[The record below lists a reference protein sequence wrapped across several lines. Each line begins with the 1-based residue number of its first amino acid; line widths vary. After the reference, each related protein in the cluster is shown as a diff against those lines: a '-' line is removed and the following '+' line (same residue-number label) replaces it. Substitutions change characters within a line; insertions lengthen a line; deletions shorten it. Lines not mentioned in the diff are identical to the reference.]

1 VILMDDYEKWEQDLH
16 SKSIDELET
25 LVHDYDDIISKLQAD
40 KQAIEDQ
47 LYLLRNQVPV
57 VRRIYNLRVKEENA
71 KQQEKTL

>member
-1 VILMDDYEKWEQDLH
+1 MDDYEKWEQDLH

-25 LVHDYDDIISKLQAD
+25 LIHDYDDTISQLQSD
-40 KQAIEDQ
+40 KQTIEDQ
-47 LYLLRNQVPV
+47 LYMLRNQAPV

>member
-1 VILMDDYEKWEQDLH
+1 MDDYEKWEQDLH

-40 KQAIEDQ
+40 KRDIEGQ
-47 LYLLRNQVPV
+47 LYMLRNQAPV

>member
-1 VILMDDYEKWEQDLH
+1 MDDYEKWKQDLH

-40 KQAIEDQ
+40 KQVIEDQ
-47 LYLLRNQVPV
+47 LYMLRNQAPV

>member
-1 VILMDDYEKWEQDLH
+1 MTL
-16 SKSIDELET
+16 SKHDARII
-25 LVHDYDDIISKLQAD
+25 HDYDDIISQLQAD

-47 LYLLRNQVPV
+47 LYMLRNQAPV

>member
-1 VILMDDYEKWEQDLH
+1 MDDYEKWKQNLH

-25 LVHDYDDIISKLQAD
+25 LIHGYDDTISQLQAD
-40 KQAIEDQ
+40 KQTIEDQ
-47 LYLLRNQVPV
+47 LYLLRNQAPV